1 MFCPQCGANQT
12 EELKFCNLCGANLQA
27 VRQVVAT
34 REMADDKFDWSKTWV
49 AEMFLSEAERK
60 RRLQETKT
68 IEHELEYKRGI
79 TPEVKRYN
87 EIKAGIITSS
97 VGLGVSIFLFFFMQ
111 GIILSGQNPPHDN
124 EILSR
129 IWIAGVIPFLIGLAL
144 IVNGLFVS
152 KKIVEITRR
161 EMSRM
166 PGAPDAPD
174 ALGGT
179 RLRTLNPADTAEIS
193 PASFSVTE
201 DTTKHLINS
210 RPKQ

>member
-12 EELKFCNLCGANLQA
+12 EELKFCNLCGANLHA
-27 VRQVVAT
+27 VRQAVTMREAT
-34 REMADDKFDWSKTWV
+34 DDKFDWSKTWV

-60 RRLQETKT
+60 RRLQEQKAL
-68 IEHELEYKRGI
+68 EHELEHQLGV

-87 EIKAGIITSS
+87 EIKAGVITAS
-97 VGLGVSIFLFFFMQ
+97 VGLGASIFLFFLMQ
-111 GIILSGQNPPHDN
+111 GIILSGQNPRSDA

-129 IWIAGVIPFLIGLAL
+129 IWIAGVIPFLIGLA
-144 IVNGLFVS
+144 IIINGVFVS
-152 KKIVEITRR
+152 KKIVEVTRR
-161 EMSRM
+161 EIQPRT
-166 PGAPDAPD
+166 PD
-174 ALGGT
+174 ALGGEM
-179 RLRTLNPADTAEIS
+179 RQRSLNSADTSEIS

>member
-12 EELKFCNLCGANLQA
+12 EELKFCKLCGANLNA

-34 REMADDKFDWSKTWV
+34 RETSDDKFDWSKTWV

-68 IEHELEYKRGI
+68 IEHELEHKRGI

-97 VGLGVSIFLFFFMQ
+97 VGLGAAIFLYFLMQ
-111 GIILSGQNPPHDN
+111 GIIMSGQNPPHD
-124 EILSR
+124 EAILSR

-144 IVNGLFVS
+144 IINGLFVS
-152 KKIVEITRR
+152 KKIVEVTRR
-161 EMSRM
+161 EMERM
-166 PGAPDAPD
+166 PDAPGT
-174 ALGGT
+174 LGGT

-193 PASFSVTE
+193 PANFSVTE